1 MEKFKLIGK
10 GRFSTAYQNK
20 NTVYIKSQDPVK
32 ECFALFPVN
41 SSYFP
46 KVSLSDL
53 PEFDYKMPLYNKVR
67 APKKQLNDISLVI
80 YQELRELFK
89 NIPIPF
95 SKKESDYSILYR
107 LFSGIKS
114 SKRLKT
120 ALINAIDHLAN
131 YGADIGFEISPRNIA
146 ATKSGNLIL
155 LDCFFL
161 KRALKGDF

>member
-1 MEKFKLIGK
+1 MEKFKIIGK

-20 NTVYIKSQDPVK
+20 AVVYIKSQDPVK

-46 KVSLSDL
+46 KVSVSDL

-67 APKKQLNDISLVI
+67 APKKQLNDRSITI

-89 NIPIPF
+89 NNMVSF
-95 SKKESDYSILYR
+95 NKKESGYATWYR

-114 SKRLKT
+114 SIAVKN
-120 ALINAIDHLAN
+120 ALIATIDNLAN
-131 YGADIGFEISPRNIA
+131 YGDDICFEISPRNIA
-146 ATKSGNLIL
+146 TTKSGNLIL

-161 KRALKGDF
+161 KCALKGDF